1 MGDGGFFAKAN
12 RDGLRQVAVGNG
24 FDIGVDM
31 AIEHID
37 YAGGIRSECR
47 VVGDHND
54 GVAFGMNVFEF
65 FHDDVGRARIEV
77 AGGFVGENNFR
88 VRDDSASNG
97 NALLLASRKLPGK
110 IIFTFLKVET
120 AESAGG
126 LGQAMGFGIAGIDQG
141 ESDVFEY

>member
-1 MGDGGFFAKAN
+1 MGDGGFFAKTN
-12 RDGLRQVAVGNG
+12 RNGLRQVAVGNG
-24 FDIGVDM
+24 FDVGVDV

-37 YAGGIRSECR
+37 YAGGIRSERR

-54 GVAFGMNVFEF
+54 GVAFGMNVLEF

-88 VRDDSASNG
+88 VRDDGASNS
-97 NALLLASRKLPGK
+97 NALLLASRKLPRK
-110 IIFTFLKVET
+110 IIFAFLKMET

-126 LGQAMGFGIAGIDQG
+126 LGQAMGFRIPRIDQG
-141 ESDVFEY
+141 KSDVFEH